1 MENPKHCTV
10 DGLNV
15 QYTDEGAG
23 QPVLLLHGWGSSLD
37 AFARIRREFAGAF
50 RLVSLDF
57 PGFGGSDMPPEPW
70 EVEDYAVFT
79 LAFLK
84 EVGITDPILIGHS
97 FGGRVI
103 IKLAG
108 TGRIHPKKI
117 ILIDAAGVRPKKTLK
132 QRFRQ
137 RSFKMIK
144 GLLSLPGIR
153 KHTGDLL
160 DRARKHYGSADYN
173 SAPPVLRQTLVKV
186 VNEDLTGL
194 LPNIKASTLL
204 IYGENDTATPV
215 ADAKKMEAMIP
226 DAGLCVIEGAG
237 HFSFVERPYQVHKI
251 LHSFLGG

>member
-1 MENPKHCTV
+1 
-10 DGLNV
+10 
-15 QYTDEGAG
+15 
-23 QPVLLLHGWGSSLD
+23 
-37 AFARIRREFAGAF
+37 
-50 RLVSLDF
+50 
-57 PGFGGSDMPPEPW
+57 
-70 EVEDYAVFT
+70 
-79 LAFLK
+79 
-84 EVGITDPILIGHS
+84 
-97 FGGRVI
+97 
-103 IKLAG
+103 
-108 TGRIHPKKI
+108 
-117 ILIDAAGVRPKKTLK
+117 
-132 QRFRQ
+132 
-137 RSFKMIK
+137 MIK

-160 DRARKHYGSADYN
+160 DRARKHYGSADYH